1 MILQYGYQQQYYPDD
16 SDTEDVPE
24 DSYAPEISQE
34 GEEEGELENELPQI
48 PREFSNLEELQVIN
62 FKLYIRKHF
71 QNKIN
76 KRTMNLSFTLI
87 NVFVKFAC

>member
-1 MILQYGYQQQYYPDD
+1 MILQYGYQQQYYQDN
-16 SDTEDVPE
+16 SDTDDVPE

-62 FKLYIRKHF
+62 LKLHIDKYF
-71 QNKIN
+71 QSKID
-76 KRTMNLSFTLI
+76 KSTVNLSSKLI
-87 NVFVKFAC
+87 KVFVEFAC

>member
-62 FKLYIRKHF
+62 FKLYICKHF

-87 NVFVKFAC
+87 NVFLKFAC

>member
-62 FKLYIRKHF
+62 FKLYIRKHL
-71 QNKIN
+71 QNKIDN
-76 KRTMNLSFTLI
+76 RT
-87 NVFVKFAC
+87 AC